1 MLRLV
6 SATAEWLRRTEVFV
20 VVVSIG
26 LVLGSVV
33 WGVLTRY
40 ISAQPAAWTGEV
52 AGIAFCW
59 GCFIGA
65 ALIYAQGHP
74 RIYEPR
80 AIPSRWLRRASETV
94 GFAVQVAV
102 LLAVAFLAFKQIGIN
117 VRNPTAVLRL
127 PGAIYYVP
135 VAWFSLSALARLS
148 SRI

>member
-1 MLRLV
+1 MLRGV
-6 SATAEWLRRTEVFV
+6 SGAAEWLRRAEVFV

-40 ISAQPAAWTGEV
+40 VSAQPAAWTGEV

-59 GCFIGA
+59 CGFIGS
-65 ALIYAQGHP
+65 ALIYAEGHP
-74 RIYEPR
+74 RIYEPG
-80 AIPSRWLRRASETV
+80 AIPSQWLRRATETF
-94 GFAVQVAV
+94 GFAVQAAV
-102 LLAVAFLAFKQIGIN
+102 LLAVAILAFKQIGIN

-127 PGAIYYVP
+127 PGSIYYVP

-148 SRI
+148 LRT